1 MAIYGYCRISTK
13 TQNIERQVRNIKAA
27 YPTAVIVCEVF
38 TGTKVQG
45 RKKLDGVLRVIRP
58 GDTLVFDSASRMSR
72 NEQEAV
78 ELYESLFNAGVDL
91 VFLKEPSVNTATY
104 RKALENQIQITAT
117 TGNKATDDF
126 IQSIIQALNDY
137 NMALAKQQIALCF
150 SQAQKEVEDLH
161 QRTKEG
167 IETARL
173 NGKQIGL
180 PAGAKLNVKKANAAK
195 EIIRKHS
202 VDFGGSLD
210 DTEAMKLAGV
220 CRNSFYKYKREIRE
234 EIAY

>member
-13 TQNIERQVRNIKAA
+13 TQNIERQVRNIKAEFPGA
-27 YPTAVIVCEVF
+27 IIVCEVF

-45 RKKLDGVLRVIRP
+45 RKELDRILRAIRP

-78 ELYESLFNAGVDL
+78 ELYETLFNAGVEL

-150 SQAQKEVEDLH
+150 NQAEKEVADLH

-173 NGKQIGL
+173 NGKQIGMVE
-180 PAGAKLNVKKANAAK
+180 GTRLNVKKANAAK
-195 EIIRKHS
+195 EIIRKHN

-210 DTEAMKLAGV
+210 DAETMKLAGV

-234 EIAY
+234 EMAH